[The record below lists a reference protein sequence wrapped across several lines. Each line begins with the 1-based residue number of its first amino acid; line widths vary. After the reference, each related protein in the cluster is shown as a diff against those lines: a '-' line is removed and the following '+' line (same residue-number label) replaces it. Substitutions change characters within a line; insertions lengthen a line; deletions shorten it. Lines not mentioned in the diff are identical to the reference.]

1 LGSWP
6 KEEEEDKTPCSGWPG
21 GGSWKEHHVAF
32 ALVVSDVPRH
42 LAYPGF
48 GWMRGTRRRSNND
61 DGLQGHPFGEQ
72 ILAKITMAFWAGPGQ
87 PDRAEPLGAEGG
99 K

>member
-1 LGSWP
+1 MESKSCPPLSLR
-6 KEEEEDKTPCSGWPG
+6 
-21 GGSWKEHHVAF
+21 HVCMQA
-32 ALVVSDVPRH
+32 
-42 LAYPGF
+42 GF
-48 GWMRGTRRRSNND
+48 HQTQASHWMRGTRRRSNND

-72 ILAKITMAFWAGPGQ
+72 TLAKITMAFWAGPGQ